1 MSFPRKR
8 ESRFVAYLI
17 GVGRTGCPGP
27 SPLRTVRAD
36 LPHTALRSVVH
47 LREDWQFEPAAL
59 GLRSP
64 SFRSRQE
71 DMRIDLLGLPT
82 SGRQQTF
89 RAAHG
94 LRRPLRR
101 APLPRRLTHWVL
113 SSGRLSVCCTSCLH
127 LPARPSLHARYKRFL
142 TTMGALTPA
151 TTFAAL
157 RLSSS
162 MNSALCPSRRSPCFT
177 CTAFRPFRLH
187 PPDSPLRRFHT
198 LPLSAQGSRL
208 LRGALDFTIESQ
220 ARRSARPYRV
230 RSPTDWSFT
239 SHCFGPHLAVTPL
252 CLVTG
257 RRAHA

>member
-1 MSFPRKR
+1 LSRSLPPPNRTSSFPAYGSPVSGSPARGLAGHHMGCGQGEQPVLGKVGVR
-8 ESRFVAYLI
+8 PLASFHPLFEGRQHALGPYRRFHPCPPGS
-17 GVGRTGCPGP
+17 GV
-27 SPLRTVRAD
+27 S
-36 LPHTALRSVVH
+36 ALRSPTGH
-47 LREDWQFEPAAL
+47 YR
-59 GLRSP
+59 RSF
-64 SFRSRQE
+64 FRRC
-71 DMRIDLLGLPT
+71 
-82 SGRQQTF
+82 
-89 RAAHG
+89 
-94 LRRPLRR
+94 
-101 APLPRRLTHWVL
+101 VL
-113 SSGRLSVCCTSCLH
+113 HAFH
-127 LPARPSLHARYKRFL
+127 LPARPSLHARYRRFL
-142 TTMGALTPA
+142 TTTGALTPA

-187 PPDSPLRRFHT
+187 PPDSPLRRFRT

-208 LRGALDFTIESQ
+208 LRGALDFAIESQ

-230 RSPTDWSFT
+230 RYPTDWSFT